1 MSFGHLLFKK
11 RELWEIFLFQNTYFL
26 QSDEN
31 STPKNSLI
39 CVQLQCAIFLSKP
52 KPLSFFPL
60 NLATSFS
67 HNNLDFE
74 GISCTTS
81 CPHKLHDCEPMLVFM
96 NGDVWM
102 YKYPGAYSKEFGELL
117 PISFSLSQSLEQE
130 QCKLAHGL
138 HASFQIQTNK
148 YQMPLFH

>member
-1 MSFGHLLFKK
+1 MSFGHLLLKKGNCEKYSFFK
-11 RELWEIFLFQNTYFL
+11 NTYFL
-26 QSDEN
+26 QNDEN

-39 CVQLQCAIFLSKP
+39 CVSCNVQ
-52 KPLSFFPL
+52 SFYL
-60 NLATSFS
+60 NLNHSLLPHLAISFS

-81 CPHKLHDCEPMLVFM
+81 CPRKLHDREPMLAFM
-96 NGDVWM
+96 NRDVWM

-117 PISFSLSQSLEQE
+117 PISFSLSQTLTQE